1 LANLP
6 GAAGEGLA
14 HASDTHAASSK
25 GPVALFKSENCAA
38 CHAQNAKLVGPSIN
52 DIAAKYQG
60 QGGALD
66 KLMDKVKNGGSG
78 VWGSI
83 PMPPQAQLSD
93 EDRKALVT
101 WVLSGGNK

>member
-1 LANLP
+1 MRVMLMEISLNKIVNMDL
-6 GAAGEGLA
+6 
-14 HASDTHAASSK
+14 
-25 GPVALFKSENCAA
+25 
-38 CHAQNAKLVGPSIN
+38 

-101 WVLSGGNK
+101 WVLSGGK